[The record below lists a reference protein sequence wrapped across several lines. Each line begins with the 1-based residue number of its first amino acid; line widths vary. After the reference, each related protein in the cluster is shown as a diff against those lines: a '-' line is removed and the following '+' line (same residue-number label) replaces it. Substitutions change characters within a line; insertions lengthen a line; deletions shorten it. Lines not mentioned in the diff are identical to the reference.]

1 MTFTFNLLRNIPRA
15 SQVGRVQ
22 LRGATSQFA
31 AFRVRIPASP
41 DTSSQFTAK
50 RFTKQHEYVIYDDET
65 NIGTIGI
72 TNHAQESLGDVVFV
86 ELPAPGSVVKQG
98 AAPVEQIGAVESVKA
113 ASDIYAPLAGHVEA
127 VNDELSEQPNLLNK
141 SPEEDGWLCKVR
153 VTAPEQFNEL
163 LNEETYTSLF
173 AAEE

>member
-31 AFRVRIPASP
+31 AFRGLA
-41 DTSSQFTAK
+41 TK

-98 AAPVEQIGAVESVKA
+98 EQIGAVESVKA